1 MVLLTAFVVL
11 VFVYSLL
18 SRRLERTVVTAP
30 MLFTAAGAAISFL
43 PIVATELVVD
53 RNVML
58 LVAELGLVMLLFTDA
73 CRISPRL
80 LNAGRGLPIR
90 LLSTGMLLT
99 LLLGAVCAVVVF
111 PGLSW
116 WEAGILA
123 AILAPTDAGLG
134 QVIVNSEEV
143 PTTVRQSLNVEAGLN
158 DGLSVPFLLLFIAL
172 AVAHAGDAG
181 PGSVL
186 TRFLVEQLGY
196 GTLIGI
202 GIGGAGGWLLGLA
215 HRARW
220 MAPPL
225 AQLGVV
231 ALPLL
236 CAIASEA
243 GGASMFI
250 AAFVAGVAIQFGFGE
265 ASRHSV
271 EFTEDWGQLFNYFVF
286 FLFGAIVAGAAAQF
300 TPPVLVYAVLSLT
313 LVRMLPVA
321 LALARNPPL
330 PRDRAVHGLVRPP
343 GPRLHRARAGLSG
356 TRSAP
361 ARRADNPPGGD
372 GDGAFQHL
380 RARLERA
387 ARDQALRET
396 DRNARSGIPGTAG
409 SRRARRRRPTAR
421 CLKRAHRPAGV
432 STRRPWQDG
441 RYAAR
446 RSRRGSI
453 RWSVL
458 SRTT

>member
-172 AVAHAGDAG
+172 AVAHAGEAG

-286 FLFGAIVAGAAAQF
+286 FLFGAIVAGTLMQF
-300 TPPVLVYAVLSLT
+300 TPSVVLYAVLSLT

-321 LALARNPPL
+321 LALVGTRLCRATVLFMGWFGPRGLASIVLGLVYLEHEARL
-330 PRDRAVHGLVRPP
+330 PGEPTIRLAVMATVLFSIFAHGLSALP
-343 GPRLHRARAGLSG
+343 GIRLYARQVAALDPASPERQATG
-356 TRSAP
+356 AP
-361 ARRADNPPGGD
+361 ASGVVPRPG
-372 GDGAFQHL
+372 A
-380 RARLERA
+380 
-387 ARDQALRET
+387 
-396 DRNARSGIPGTAG
+396 
-409 SRRARRRRPTAR
+409 
-421 CLKRAHRPAGV
+421 
-432 STRRPWQDG
+432 
-441 RYAAR
+441 
-446 RSRRGSI
+446 
-453 RWSVL
+453 
-458 SRTT
+458 

>member
-1 MVLLTAFVVL
+1 MALLTAFVVL
-11 VFVYSLL
+11 VFVYSLA
-18 SRRLERTVVTAP
+18 SRRLERTIVTAP
-30 MLFTAAGAAISFL
+30 MLFTAAGVAISFL

-53 RNVML
+53 RKTML
-58 LVAELGLVMLLFTDA
+58 VVAELGLVMLLFTDA

-90 LLSTGMLLT
+90 LLGTGMLLT
-99 LLLGAVCAVVVF
+99 LVLGAVCAVIVF

-134 QVIVNSEEV
+134 QVIVNSERV
-143 PTTVRQSLNVEAGLN
+143 PTNVRQSLNVEAGLN

-172 AVAHAGDAG
+172 AAAHSGDAG
-181 PGSVL
+181 AGSVL

-196 GTLIGI
+196 GALIGI

-215 HRARW
+215 HRAGW

-231 ALPLL
+231 AVPLL

-286 FLFGAIVAGAAAQF
+286 FLFGTIVAGAATQF
-300 TPPVLVYAVLSLT
+300 TPPVVLYAVLSLT

-321 LALARNPPL
+321 LALIGTRLSRATVLFMGWFGPRGLASIVLGLVYLEHEARL
-330 PRDRAVHGLVRPP
+330 PGESTIRLVVMATVLLSIFAHGFTALPGITLYARRVAALDRAAPERQAADEPAPGVPRP
-343 GPRLHRARAGLSG
+343 
-356 TRSAP
+356 
-361 ARRADNPPGGD
+361 GD
-372 GDGAFQHL
+372 
-380 RARLERA
+380 
-387 ARDQALRET
+387 
-396 DRNARSGIPGTAG
+396 
-409 SRRARRRRPTAR
+409 
-421 CLKRAHRPAGV
+421 
-432 STRRPWQDG
+432 
-441 RYAAR
+441 
-446 RSRRGSI
+446 
-453 RWSVL
+453 
-458 SRTT
+458 

>member
-1 MVLLTAFVVL
+1 MVLLTAFVIL

-30 MLFTAAGAAISFL
+30 MLFTAAGAAVSFL

-196 GTLIGI
+196 GTLFGI

-286 FLFGAIVAGAAAQF
+286 FLFGAIVAGAIAQF
-300 TPPVLVYAVLSLT
+300 TPSRAGLRGAEPDAGADAAGGAGAP
-313 LVRMLPVA
+313 RD
-321 LALARNPPL
+321 PPL
-330 PRDRAVHGLVRPP
+330 PRDGAVHGLVRPP
-343 GPRLHRARAGLSG
+343 GPRLHRARAGLSRA
-356 TRSAP
+356 RSAP
-361 ARRADNPPGGD
+361 ARRADDPPRGD

-387 ARDQALRET
+387 ARDQALRQAG
-396 DRNARSGIPGTAG
+396 RGARSGIPGTAG
-409 SRRARRRRPTAR
+409 GRRACVRRAAARR
-421 CLKRAHRPAGV
+421 LKRAHRPASV

-441 RYAAR
+441 RYAAL